1 MTTLDIT
8 AYTFKILSERNRVFE
23 RLAIEE
29 VALDSM
35 KRQIAT
41 PYGKAEDLRDEK
53 HTEFTVALRGMDVE
67 KMTRTLA
74 EYHKA
79 QAEFGQYIGLSSEIN
94 EKLEAK
100 AEERNAYKKETDDI
114 ILGLR
119 FIVADEDSDQWAAVS
134 LRTQYNEGTL
144 HA

>member
-8 AYTFKILSERNRVFE
+8 AYTFQILSERNRVLE
-23 RLAIEE
+23 RLAIEK
-29 VALDSM
+29 VAIETEHRHLGMPLGEADT
-35 KRQIAT
+35 KRQQMHVLFIA
-41 PYGKAEDLRDEK
+41 
-53 HTEFTVALRGMDVE
+53 ALREVDVE

-79 QAEFGQYIGLSSEIN
+79 QAEFDDAYALDC
-94 EKLEAK
+94 KLQEEMDAK
-100 AEERNAYKKETDDI
+100 SMELEAYKKETDDI

-144 HA
+144 NA

>member
-1 MTTLDIT
+1 MSTLDIT
-8 AYTFKILSERNRVFE
+8 AYAFKILSERNRVFE
-23 RLAIEE
+23 RLAIEK
-29 VALDSM
+29 VALETAQRHLGMPLGEADT
-35 KRQIAT
+35 KRQQMHVLFIA
-41 PYGKAEDLRDEK
+41 
-53 HTEFTVALRGMDVE
+53 ALRGMDVE

-79 QAEFGQYIGLSSEIN
+79 QAEFDDAYALHCELQ
-94 EKLEAK
+94 EKMDAKSIELE
-100 AEERNAYKKETDDI
+100 AYKKETDDI

-119 FIVADEDSDQWAAVS
+119 FIVGDEDSDQWAAES